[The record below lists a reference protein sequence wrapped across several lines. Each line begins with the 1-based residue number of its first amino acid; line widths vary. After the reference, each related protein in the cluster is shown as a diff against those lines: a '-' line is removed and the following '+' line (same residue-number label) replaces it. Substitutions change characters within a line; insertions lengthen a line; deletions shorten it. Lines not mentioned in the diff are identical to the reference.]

1 MNSFVAACVA
11 ALVLAVGTAYVL
23 GSYQVPADK
32 AFATQGVRL

>member
-11 ALVLAVGTAYVL
+11 AIILAVGTAFVL
-23 GSYQVPADK
+23 NTAQVPADK